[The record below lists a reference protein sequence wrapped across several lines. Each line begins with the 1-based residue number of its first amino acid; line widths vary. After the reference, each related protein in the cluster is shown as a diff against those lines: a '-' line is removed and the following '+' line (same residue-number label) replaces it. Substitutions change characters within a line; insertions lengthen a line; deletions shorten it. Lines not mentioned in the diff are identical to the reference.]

1 MLSVMIEK
9 AINSQINAE
18 LYSSYLYV
26 SMGMYFESAD
36 MSGAAI
42 WMNAQAQEELVH
54 AEKFMNY
61 VNERGGRVILDA
73 IEKPP
78 AEWESGLA
86 TFEAAL
92 DHERKVSSL
101 INELVFLARSEN
113 DYMTD
118 NFMQWF
124 VSEQVEEEASVGE
137 VVRKMRLAGE
147 TGGGRFMI
155 DKELGLRV
163 FTPPAAL
170 QE

>member
-1 MLSVMIEK
+1 MLNSKIEK
-9 AINSQINAE
+9 AINNQINAE
-18 LYSSYLYV
+18 IYSSYLYV

-36 MSGAAI
+36 MSGAAK

-61 VNERGGRVILDA
+61 VNERSGRVILEA

-78 AEWESGLA
+78 VEWESGLA

-101 INELVFLARSEN
+101 INELVALARSEN

-118 NFMQWF
+118 NFLQWF
-124 VSEQVEEEASVGE
+124 VSEQVEEEASAGE
-137 VVRKMRLAGE
+137 VVRKMRLVGE
-147 TGGGRFMI
+147 SGG
-155 DKELGLRV
+155 
-163 FTPPAAL
+163 
-170 QE
+170 

>member
-1 MLSVMIEK
+1 MLSTKIEK

-26 SMGMYFESAD
+26 SMGMYFESED
-36 MSGAAI
+36 MSGAAK

-61 VNERGGRVILDA
+61 VNERGGRVVLEA

-78 AEWESGLA
+78 VEWESGLA

-118 NFMQWF
+118 NFLQWF

-147 TGGGRFMI
+147 SGGGRFLI

-163 FTPPAAL
+163 FTPPAVL

>member
-1 MLSVMIEK
+1 MLNSKIEK
-9 AINSQINAE
+9 AINNQINAE
-18 LYSSYLYV
+18 IYSSYLYV

-36 MSGAAI
+36 MSGAAK

-61 VNERGGRVILDA
+61 VNERSGRVILEA

-78 AEWESGLA
+78 VEWESGLA

-101 INELVFLARSEN
+101 INELVALARSEN

-118 NFMQWF
+118 NFLQWF
-124 VSEQVEEEASVGE
+124 VGEQVEEEASAGE
-137 VVRKMRLAGE
+137 VVRKMRLVGE
-147 TGGGRFMI
+147 SGGGRFMI